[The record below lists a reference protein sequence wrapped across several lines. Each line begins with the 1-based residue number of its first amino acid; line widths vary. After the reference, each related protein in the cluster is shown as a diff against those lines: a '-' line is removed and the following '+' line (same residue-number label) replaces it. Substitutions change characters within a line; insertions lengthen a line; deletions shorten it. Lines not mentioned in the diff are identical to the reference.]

1 MRPRPDFWGLATA
14 GQLLPKQASKSLP
27 LNQHRAEHRVPVQAA
42 ACPVTAS
49 VKARMG
55 DEASGAQCGAGEEES
70 DPAGGSRQKR
80 RMEAE
85 VRLRT
90 AEVISP
96 ARTAP
101 AVGTQAD
108 VRRRGDVQVVA
119 LERRLKQSQ
128 DNLRTVHAQH
138 ESREQ
143 ELTARME
150 HLELLVSRQSS
161 TAAALS
167 VASPA
172 VEAFTDL
179 RQEMGVA
186 PDAAGDQ
193 SHMELARQLASGRV
207 PWGEVT
213 EGDVRGILQKLL
225 QDAARNAELVAKQQ
239 SQMETMTERSEAL
252 TAEKERALEAVAGLQ
267 AQIDAFATQVHLLL
281 PWLLACELAL
291 VLRMPACVTKRA
303 HEITSV

>member
-1 MRPRPDFWGLATA
+1 
-14 GQLLPKQASKSLP
+14 
-27 LNQHRAEHRVPVQAA
+27 
-42 ACPVTAS
+42 
-49 VKARMG
+49 MG
-55 DEASGAQCGAGEEES
+55 DEASGAQCGAGEEDSE
-70 DPAGGSRQKR
+70 PAGGSREKR

-101 AVGTQAD
+101 AVSTQAD

-161 TAAALS
+161 TAAAK
-167 VASPA
+167 VA
-172 VEAFTDL
+172 
-179 RQEMGVA
+179 QA
-186 PDAAGDQ
+186 P
-193 SHMELARQLASGRV
+193 S
-207 PWGEVT
+207 
-213 EGDVRGILQKLL
+213 I
-225 QDAARNAELVAKQQ
+225 
-239 SQMETMTERSEAL
+239 
-252 TAEKERALEAVAGLQ
+252 
-267 AQIDAFATQVHLLL
+267 
-281 PWLLACELAL
+281 
-291 VLRMPACVTKRA
+291 
-303 HEITSV
+303 